1 MDNARRIAARCSDAQ
16 PSWISKQDLYA
27 CAYHRRRR
35 VPATYPPAF
44 EAMVCA
50 IRCVNFVLWQL
61 KNEIVWSQNA
71 IFFGYKKSPEGL
83 DLYGKKRFS
92 DVASPPRFSVNGARG
107 RTRTGTPFGGGF

>member
-1 MDNARRIAARCSDAQ
+1 MDSARQIAARCSDVQ
-16 PSWISKQDLYA
+16 PSWISKQDLHA

-50 IRCVNFVLWQL
+50 ILCVNFVLWQL

-71 IFFGYKKSPEGL
+71 ICFGYKKSPEGL
-83 DLYGKKRFS
+83 DLYRKTGFGG
-92 DVASPPRFSVNGARG
+92 VARTSRFSVSGARG
-107 RTRTGTPFGGGF
+107 RTRLQREKALDV